1 MVLPGF
7 RQEGRRNPAA
17 GDAAPAGGAI
27 HPATLRF
34 ADAGLEA
41 AFRAQLFRNVIPSV
55 RAAHVLGIATWAAWG
70 LMIRQ
75 YTAATPELDLAIR
88 FLVLIPTLAVGLGVT
103 FLPRARPAWE
113 AEAVAVLLLN
123 ALVWTIYVSSLEGVP
138 FDLGY
143 VGVIL
148 IMAFSYTLV
157 RLRFLLMAGAGLA
170 MIGLY
175 FGAVLALGNASPQQ
189 ITLALY
195 YLVSFYVLGMIA
207 SYTLERFT
215 RLLFLREHEL
225 ADERERSETL
235 LLNVLPRA
243 VAERLKGQAA
253 RDPGRHDDAPALAE
267 EHGEVAVLFADL
279 AGFTEQAGRTSPD
292 LLVACL
298 NDVFSE
304 MDAVADRLGL
314 EKIKT
319 AGDAYMAVAGVP
331 VAVDDPAGRALEMGL
346 DLVAAIEGRRW
357 PSGDL
362 LGVRVGIAIGPVV
375 AGVIGRRKFAY
386 DVWGDTVN
394 LASRLQAAGRPGSIL
409 VAESAVEQVGDR
421 FAFGPRE
428 HLELKGKG
436 SQAVR
441 LLVGRAAETASSGSR
456 ARWVA

>member
-1 MVLPGF
+1 VS
-7 RQEGRRNPAA
+7 A
-17 GDAAPAGGAI
+17 AAPAGGTI

-41 AFRAQLFRNVIPSV
+41 AFAAQLFRTVIPSV
-55 RAAHVLGIATWAAWG
+55 RAAHVLGIVTWAAWG

-75 YTAATPELDLAIR
+75 YTEAAPGLDIAIR
-88 FLVLIPTLAVGLGVT
+88 FLVLIPSLVVGLGVT
-103 FLPRARPAWE
+103 FLPRARRAWE
-113 AEAVAVLLLN
+113 AEAVAVLLVN
-123 ALVWTIYVSSLEGVP
+123 ALVWTVYVSSLDGVP

-143 VGVIL
+143 VGVLL

-175 FGAVLALGNASPQQ
+175 FAAILALGNASSQQ

-225 ADERERSETL
+225 AGERERSETL

-243 VAERLKGQAA
+243 VAERLKGWAA
-253 RDPGRHDDAPALAE
+253 GDAAGRTDAPALAE
-267 EHGEVAVLFADL
+267 EHREVAVLFADL

-304 MDAVADRLGL
+304 MDAVADRYGL
-314 EKIKT
+314 QKIKT
-319 AGDAYMAVAGVP
+319 AGDGYMAVAGVP
-331 VAVDDPAGRALEMGL
+331 LPVDDPAGRALETGL

-357 PSGDL
+357 PSGDP

-375 AGVIGRRKFAY
+375 AGVIGRRTFAY
-386 DVWGDTVN
+386 DVWGDAVN
-394 LASRLQAAGRPGSIL
+394 VASRLQAAGRPGAVL
-409 VAESAVEQVGDR
+409 VSERAAGRAGSR
-421 FAFGPRE
+421 FAFGPPER
-428 HLELKGKG
+428 LELKGKG
-436 SQAVR
+436 SQVAR
-441 LLVGRAAETASSGSR
+441 FLVGRAAEATHGR
-456 ARWVA
+456 AAEAAPGH